1 MNRSLFNYCMHAD
14 NYKGEAKAF
23 FVNISVWRAILTESI
38 YSGQNEANF
47 SEFFPGT
54 NKSAFL

>member
-1 MNRSLFNYCMHAD
+1 MHAD